1 MKTQMQAFKAIALL
15 LGAVALLGSGTAN
28 AEAYP
33 SKPIRLIVPYAAGGA
48 ADITARV
55 VGQKLTERLGVPV
68 VIDNR
73 GGANGSIG
81 TDAVARAAPDGYTL
95 LLVASGPIVVNPT
108 LYQKIPYDP
117 VKDLAP
123 VTQITSYQ
131 YALVVPAS
139 SPIKSL
145 PELVQAAKASPGKY
159 SYGSTGIGGGGHLA
173 GEMLANMTGT
183 HLTHVPYKGSAL
195 ALSDLLGGQLSFTF
209 DTVVTTVPQINAGKL
224 RGFAVS
230 GPKRA
235 ASLPQLPTMAE
246 LGYKGF
252 DITQFQGLFAPA
264 KTDPAIIKRLH
275 DEVVQVLKSPDVV
288 QRLVTEGGNDLVG
301 NTPEEFG
308 RQIKSDLA
316 LYGKLIKDANIKAE

>member
-1 MKTQMQAFKAIALL
+1 MKTSFYWIATLLAF
-15 LGAVALLGSGTAN
+15 GCGTAS
-28 AEAYP
+28 AEPYP
-33 SKPIRLIVPYAAGGA
+33 SKSIRLIVPYAAGGA

-55 VGQKLTERLGVPV
+55 IGQKLTERLGVPV
-68 VIDNR
+68 IVDNR

-95 LLVASGPIVVNPT
+95 LLVASGPIVVNPH
-108 LYQKIPYDP
+108 LYPKIPYDP
-117 VKDLAP
+117 VRDLAP

-131 YALVVPAS
+131 YALIVPAS
-139 SPIKSL
+139 SPVKNL
-145 PELVQAAKASPGKY
+145 PDLVQLAKANPGKY

-173 GEMLANMTGT
+173 GELLANMTGT
-183 HLTHVPYKGSAL
+183 QLTHVPYKGSAL

-209 DTVVTTVPQINAGKL
+209 DTVVTTVPQINAGKV

-264 KTDPAIIKRLH
+264 KTDPAIIKRLR
-275 DEVVQVLKSPDVV
+275 DEIVQALKSPDVV
-288 QRLVTEGGNDLVG
+288 QRLVTDGGNDLVG

-308 RQIKSDLA
+308 RQIKSDFA
-316 LYGKLIKDANIKAE
+316 LYGKLIKDANVKAE

>member
-1 MKTQMQAFKAIALL
+1 MKTLFVLLTTAFAL
-15 LGAVALLGSGTAN
+15 GFGTSH
-28 AEAYP
+28 AESYP

-55 VGQKLTERLGVPV
+55 IGQKMAERLGVPV
-68 VIDNR
+68 IVDNR

-81 TDAVARAAPDGYTL
+81 TNAVVHAAPDGYTL
-95 LLVASGPIVVNPT
+95 LLVASGPIVVNPS
-108 LYQKIPYDP
+108 LYPKIPYDP

-139 SPIKSL
+139 SPIKTL
-145 PELVQAAKASPGKY
+145 PELIQAAKANPGKF

-173 GEMLANMTGT
+173 GEMLATMTGAQ
-183 HLTHVPYKGSAL
+183 LTHVPYKGSAL
-195 ALSDLLGGQLSFTF
+195 ALADLLGGQLSFTF
-209 DTVVTTVPQINAGKL
+209 DTVVTTVPQINGGKL

-230 GPKRA
+230 GSKRA

-252 DITQFQGLFAPA
+252 NITQFQGLFAPA
-264 KTDPAIIKRLH
+264 KTDPAVIKRLH
-275 DEVVQVLKSPDVV
+275 DEVVQALKSPDVI
-288 QRLVTEGGNDLVG
+288 QRLVTDGGNDLVG
-301 NTPEEFG
+301 NTPEEFA
-308 RQIKSDLA
+308 RQIRSDLA
-316 LYGKLIKDANIKAE
+316 LYGKLIKAANIKPE